1 MLKIEIESQVTEEI
15 SGISQKTKNE
25 YRFFKQAAYL
35 FRGDSK
41 YPDRFELSHN
51 DPKDALDVGFYR
63 LSIDPSVVVDNNG
76 NLKMD
81 SRKFKFEKILPKS
94 QGQA

>member
-1 MLKIEIESQVTEEI
+1 MLKIEIESSSTEEI

-51 DPKDALDVGFYR
+51 EAKDALDVGLYR
-63 LSIDPSVVVDNNG
+63 LSVDPSVVVDNNN
-76 NLKMD
+76 NLKID
-81 SRKFKFEKILPKS
+81 SRKFVFEKILPKTA
-94 QGQA
+94 GQA